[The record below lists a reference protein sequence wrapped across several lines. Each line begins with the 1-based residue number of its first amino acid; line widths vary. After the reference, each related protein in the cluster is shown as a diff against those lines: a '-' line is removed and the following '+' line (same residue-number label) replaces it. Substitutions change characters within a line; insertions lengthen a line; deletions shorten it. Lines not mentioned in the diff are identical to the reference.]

1 MTDIGG
7 GCYMG
12 KSAKG
17 LPSLKR
23 SKLSK
28 NHKRSRMELKKKL
41 YEANKWWNDWS
52 FQLHRN
58 KLEWVDPKNLI
69 KRDKPYSVSFNR
81 FYLNKND
88 RKYHWVGHSQLK
100 ELYTIDFFERK
111 HMNNEMES
119 ELLNCHKWIQKPII
133 WR

>member
-28 NHKRSRMELKKKL
+28 NHKRSRMEFKKN
-41 YEANKWWNDWS
+41 ETHN
-52 FQLHRN
+52 Q
-58 KLEWVDPKNLI
+58 I
-69 KRDKPYSVSFNR
+69 KIK
-81 FYLNKND
+81 
-88 RKYHWVGHSQLK
+88 
-100 ELYTIDFFERK
+100 
-111 HMNNEMES
+111 
-119 ELLNCHKWIQKPII
+119 
-133 WR
+133 